1 MNVKFHPVSK
11 SKLIYNHPKHQMLK
25 NAESKS
31 GFRRRGSQ
39 RFPISK
45 ASFMGKEN
53 RFTANGV
60 DPKNKSL
67 RALSKRKTD
76 RSTQILQK
84 KENIPNNR
92 LKPLAIHSRNK
103 RKSNGQRASR
113 SRNMD
118 LSCFENINLNSER
131 REPRRAKIRKPRA
144 SGELAKRGKKGA
156 RKSELTYTRK
166 SSSIKGR
173 RRALRTKALNED
185 MRENIYEGKGETR
198 KRPTAKPGRKSKNGN
213 NQSIYDRSEST
224 FGKQNEWN
232 YQSMKN
238 VFKAN
243 SPDFGGKVH
252 VLSSQNF
259 QTLNPNSL
267 IRSQEAKKRLQ
278 RPSISKM
285 EKFGNFKGNA
295 LKPAAHAMNN
305 SKENPQKMYSKI
317 FSKKEIENLVKV
329 NSNKCTRLETDQA
342 DKGKRNQLDDFFR
355 NLDLRS
361 EKPLKPRG
369 GTKLINQVGQLVK
382 QSCQRKSYKENAKMN
397 QLTSLIKQSQRT
409 FESVEKMILESK
421 MKRKE
426 TGNIFETIY
435 KDKPRPDS
443 KNNNRR
449 RKSSRASG
457 NSKKGL
463 WGQRRRE
470 DSGRNYR
477 KISKWM
483 NHEKKQRAKADA
495 LDIEN
500 SLYCKKNLK
509 RIGQHAE
516 FNVPEAPKTLN
527 QPSTMDLKDAERGLS
542 RRENQAEVRISSFFK
557 ESRNN
562 SEKNINNSKAIKEE
576 TPEIQKKAVMPQV
589 KAEMK
594 PNPGFCANGVVV
606 AEAKME
612 DNEGKDNTSELRIEE
627 EDSETNFSSRNN
639 QLAIESPSSKK
650 AKSFFVD
657 VPATYQFK
665 NNFKDILSHHISKIV
680 QHIGENEGKCSV
692 KLDYFKKKQK
702 QVDPKMREVLVDWLM
717 EVHSR
722 YKMRDETIFLAVRL
736 IDKYLS
742 LRPIEYDRFQLLGTA
757 SLMIAAKYEEI
768 YPPKVKDFVYICANA
783 YTRADVLKMEA
794 RILHLVNFDLVFPT
808 SVQFFGFFR
817 KLFKFED
824 TIKNLTLYIL
834 YGSLVSQNFCQT
846 NPRLLAYSAV
856 IMANK
861 AFKNYEGIK
870 KFKESVVGKFKD
882 SDVNLCIFQIY
893 NMMLSMKKSELSA
906 LRTKFSSEK
915 YGNISQI
922 QQRVH

>member
-1 MNVKFHPVSK
+1 
-11 SKLIYNHPKHQMLK
+11 MLK

-39 RFPISK
+39 RLPISK
-45 ASFMGKEN
+45 ASFVGKEN
-53 RFTANGV
+53 RFTGNGI

-67 RALSKRKTD
+67 RAPSKRKTD
-76 RSTQILQK
+76 RATHMPKK
-84 KENIPNNR
+84 KENQPGGRSKAN
-92 LKPLAIHSRNK
+92 AIHAKGKRQSNARRGTKSRK
-103 RKSNGQRASR
+103 
-113 SRNMD
+113 MD
-118 LSCFENINLNSER
+118 LSCFDHIHLHSER
-131 REPRRAKIRKPRA
+131 ADPRRAKIRKSKA
-144 SGELAKRGKKGA
+144 GGDGAKREKRGP
-156 RKSELTYTRK
+156 RRCELTYTRK
-166 SSSIKGR
+166 SSSMKGR
-173 RRALRTKALNED
+173 RRALKAKIMNRPTQD
-185 MRENIYEGKGETR
+185 NIYEAR
-198 KRPTAKPGRKSKNGN
+198 KESGNRQAAKHKLEARKAEK
-213 NQSIYDRSEST
+213 QSIYDRGEAT
-224 FGKQNEWN
+224 LTRANEWN

-243 SPDFGGKVH
+243 SPDFSGKAH
-252 VLSSQNF
+252 ALHSQNF
-259 QTLNPNSL
+259 HTLNPNSL

-285 EKFGNFKGNA
+285 DKFANFKGNA
-295 LKPAAHAMNN
+295 AKVPIQPVKS
-305 SKENPQKMYSKI
+305 SKENPHKMYSKI
-317 FSKKEIENLVKV
+317 FSKKEIENLVKA
-329 NSNKCTRLETDQA
+329 NSHKCTRLDSDHPE
-342 DKGKRNQLDDFFR
+342 KPRRNQLDDFFR

-369 GTKLINQVGQLVK
+369 GAKMVHKVGKLVK
-382 QSCQRKSYKENAKMN
+382 QNCQRNSGKGPAKVD
-397 QLTSLIKQSQRT
+397 QLTSLVKESQRT
-409 FESVEKMILESK
+409 FESVDKMILESK
-421 MKRKE
+421 IKRRDPA
-426 TGNIFETIY
+426 NIFETIY

-457 NSKKGL
+457 NSQKRK
-463 WGQRRRE
+463 WGQHRRE

-477 KISKWM
+477 KISKWI
-483 NHEKKQRAKADA
+483 NQEKTQRAKAEA

-500 SLYCKKNLK
+500 SLYCKENLK
-509 RIGQHAE
+509 RIGQHQE
-516 FNVPEAPKTLN
+516 FNVPDAPKTIN
-527 QPSTMDLKDAERGLS
+527 QPSTMELKDADRGQP
-542 RRENQAEVRISSFFK
+542 RRPNQAEVRISSFFK

-562 SEKNINNSKAIKEE
+562 SEKNLQNPLAIREE
-576 TPEIQKKAVMPQV
+576 TPEAHKKMTTQQSRKVQLKTNTLEPEEEFAPDEQRLSGDQ
-589 KAEMK
+589 
-594 PNPGFCANGVVV
+594 PGAN
-606 AEAKME
+606 
-612 DNEGKDNTSELRIEE
+612 DLRIEE
-627 EDSETNFSSRNN
+627 DSEKAFSTGNN
-639 QLAIESPSSKK
+639 QLAIESPSKNK
-650 AKSFFVD
+650 AENFFVD
-657 VPATYQFK
+657 IPETFQFK
-665 NNFKDILSHHISKIV
+665 QNFKDILSHHISKIV
-680 QHIGENEGKCSV
+680 QHMRSREEKCSV
-692 KLDYFKKKQK
+692 KVDYFKRKQK
-702 QVDPKMREVLVDWLM
+702 QVDAKMREVLIDWLM

-722 YKMRDETIFLAVRL
+722 YKMRHETLFLAVRL

-817 KLFKFED
+817 KLCHFED
-824 TIKNLTLYIL
+824 TIRNLTLYIL
-834 YGSLVSQNFCQT
+834 YGSLISQNFCQS

-861 AFKNYEGIK
+861 AFKNYDGIK
-870 KFKESVVGKFKD
+870 TFKESVVGEFKD

-893 NMMLSMKKSELSA
+893 NMLLSMKKSELSA